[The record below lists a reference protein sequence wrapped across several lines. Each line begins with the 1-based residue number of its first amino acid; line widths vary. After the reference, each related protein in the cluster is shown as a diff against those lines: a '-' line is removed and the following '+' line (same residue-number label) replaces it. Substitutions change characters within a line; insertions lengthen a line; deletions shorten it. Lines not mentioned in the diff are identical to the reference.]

1 MAIVSSLIYK
11 LMKKFFTLM
20 VVAVMMSALPAK
32 AQFGWGLR
40 GGVNLTSLSFS
51 SAVFDKSNRAGF
63 FVGPTVK
70 FTVPIVGVGVDVS
83 ALYDQRNSGIEGQ
96 TVVEKN
102 VFVPINVRYQ
112 YGLGSSAS
120 VFLKVGPQFGW
131 NVGDKT
137 FQLNSETITNVK
149 NQFTLKN
156 SNISLNV
163 GLGATVFKH
172 LELGITYNIALGK
185 TGEVSYWDAAKS
197 AYSQVTKTRTNC
209 WQLNLAYYF

>member
-1 MAIVSSLIYK
+1 
-11 LMKKFFTLM
+11 MKKVLLLVFAA
-20 VVAVMMSALPAK
+20 VALSLPSQ
-32 AQFGWGLR
+32 AQVKFGLKGGL
-40 GGVNLTSLSFS
+40 NLTSMS
-51 SAVFDKSNRAGF
+51 FDKDAADNALKNKAGF
-63 FVGPTVK
+63 FIGPTVK
-70 FTVPIVGVGVDVS
+70 VGLPVTGLSIDAS

-137 FQLNSETITNVK
+137 FQLNSETIANVK

-185 TGEVSYWDAAKS
+185 TGEVSYWDAAKL